1 LRALRHRWPALQIT
15 AAGWVQAKS
24 DARLICREV
33 NARLA
38 QGQQGLLVANAETTQ
53 RKVEN
58 VAAHMGIAMTEHDTV
73 LMRARSAVAY
83 IEQQIAQAQATGE
96 LHEFNRAY
104 RSWRLQAKQFGRSMS
119 YAEARAR
126 LRQKLFRQLLSNGVQ
141 NDPSQLFP
149 PLPGIDFLVSG

>member
-1 LRALRHRWPALQIT
+1 M
-15 AAGWVQAKS
+15 QAKS

-33 NARLA
+33 NSRLG
-38 QGQQGLLVANAETTQ
+38 QGQQGLLVANAKTAQ

-58 VAAHMGIAMTEHDTV
+58 VAAHMGIALTDHDTV
-73 LMRARSAVAY
+73 LIRARSAVAH

-126 LRQKLFRQLLSNGVQ
+126 LRQKLFRQLLSNEVQ
-141 NDPSQLFP
+141 NDPRQLFP